1 MIKNYKITVN
11 GKSYDVTV
19 EDGTAQPQAQP
30 APAQAIGQP
39 EPRKAPE
46 TQVSAEPKAAE
57 KISGAV
63 EAPMPGK
70 ILKVLVAEGDT
81 VKAGQ
86 LVVILEAMKM
96 ENEIFATADGTVQ
109 KIVCKTGASVSTG
122 DALLVIA

>member
-19 EDGTAQPQAQP
+19 EDGTAQPQAVPVQT
-30 APAQAIGQP
+30 IRQP
-39 EPRKAPE
+39 ESSRAVE
-46 TQVSAEPKAAE
+46 TQVSAEPQAE

-81 VKAGQ
+81 VKTGQ